1 MIESKAKKWG
11 GSFGLLVSKKD
22 AEKLKLKENQEVMIE
37 VTPKTN
43 VLKDFFGSGK
53 TKIDTEKVLKE
64 IRQNES
70 KYI

>member
-1 MIESKAKKWG
+1 MIQSKAKKWG
-11 GSFGLLVSKKD
+11 GSFGLLISKKD
-22 AEKLKLKENQEVMIE
+22 AERLKIKENQEVMIE

-70 KYI
+70 KFI

>member
-11 GSFGLLVSKKD
+11 GSFGLLISKKD
-22 AEKLKLKENQEVMIE
+22 AEKLKLRQDQEVMIE

-53 TKIDTEKVLKE
+53 KKIDTEKVLKE

-70 KYI
+70 KFI

>member
-11 GSFGLLVSKKD
+11 GSFGLLISKKD
-22 AEKLKLKENQEVMIE
+22 AESLKLKENQEVMIE

-43 VLKDFFGSGK
+43 VLKEFFGSGK
-53 TKIDTEKVLKE
+53 TKIDTERVLRE
-64 IRQNES
+64 IRKNES

>member
-1 MIESKAKKWG
+1 MILSKAKKWG

-22 AEKLKLKENQEVMIE
+22 AEKLKLRDNQEVMIDI
-37 VTPKTN
+37 TPKTN

-64 IRQNES
+64 IRKNES